1 MHRRGIGVQWKSE
14 LPFSVGRRRGEV
26 RGEFLLCRNLIQ
38 YRPFYDL
45 TKSYPI
51 PGFGPFPARLRVASF
66 RAYCSAVRP
75 RPAPTARKFPPP
87 VLQVLTLCVNY
98 ELGKLNRAK

>member
-14 LPFSVGRRRGEV
+14 LPLSVGRRRDEV
-26 RGEFLLCRNLIQ
+26 RGEFLLRRNLIQ

-45 TKSYPI
+45 TKRYPI
-51 PGFGPFPARLRVASF
+51 PGFGPFPMRLRVASS
-66 RAYCSAVRP
+66 RAYCSTARP
-75 RPAPTARKFPPP
+75 HPAPT
-87 VLQVLTLCVNY
+87 QVSTTRFVGSHLRVNC